1 MYQLTISVRNLVES
15 ILMTGD
21 IGGEFRILSPE
32 RAEEGSRVH
41 RLHQARRLEEDPTYH
56 KEYYLKQEFID
67 GDITVTVDGRA
78 DGILPGQYIEE
89 IKSTYLMPDALL
101 DYDNPLHWAQLKFY
115 GCLYLMAEDLPAITL
130 KLTYFN
136 IETEALVSRD
146 EIFTREELTAFARS
160 VVTTFASLKRLMFQW
175 REDRDD
181 SIRDSFFPFQDYRPG
196 QREMAV
202 NVYGTIRD
210 RKKMFVQAPT
220 GIGKTISTL
229 FPAVKALR
237 EGKTD
242 RIFYLTPKGT
252 GKQIGEETVQQLRN
266 TGARLRSL
274 TLTSKEKICFMEEV
288 KCEADYC
295 PYARGYYDKLLPAL
309 KDLLEHEESFSRAVI
324 EAYARKHEVCP
335 FEFSLDLSLYADI
348 IIGDYNY
355 AFDPRV
361 YLKRFFDEKTE
372 RYVFLVDEAHNLLDR
387 ARSMFSAEITTA
399 EHELLAGSFQGISAD
414 IAGKAGK
421 VAQVLRAI
429 EGALPADRRA
439 VWPEYDADLSRAMEN
454 FGAAAE
460 KYLQDEEEMARR
472 EKNRERDG
480 EIQELFMDT
489 YFNCLAWLRIAELYG
504 AGHRSYAVA
513 EDGALRY
520 KLFCIDP
527 RENLIEASKRAD
539 AIIFF
544 SATLTPMPYY
554 LELYGGEETD
564 YRMSLASPFPP
575 ENLKVYLDKKVDT
588 RYRVRDRS
596 YEAISRDL
604 DLMLKSRQG
613 NYIAFFPSY
622 RYLKSVHEVFMA
634 SYGDRWEV
642 KIQEPGLSEAARR
655 AVIQDFETPRD
666 GSFLYFMVLGGVF
679 AEGIDLPG
687 DRLIGTA
694 LIGLG
699 YPQLDFERILIKEH
713 FDAENGQG
721 FQYAYSYPGLNKI
734 TQAGG
739 RVIRGE
745 SDKGII
751 LLMDSRYLWR
761 DIRRLLP
768 PGWEPLRD
776 ISELEATL
784 DGSGEEPA
792 GATGGTP

>member
-1 MYQLTISVRNLVES
+1 MYQLKISVRNLVES

-41 RLHQARRLEEDPTYH
+41 RLHQARRLEEDPAYH
-56 KEYYLKQEFID
+56 REYYLKREFID

-89 IKSTYLMPDALL
+89 IKSTYLTPDVLEA
-101 DYDNPLHWAQLKFY
+101 YDNPLHWAQLKFY
-115 GCLYLMAEDLPAITL
+115 GCMYLKAEELSRITL

-136 IETEALVSRD
+136 IDTEVLTSRD
-146 EIFTREELTAFARS
+146 ETFTLEELEDFAGS
-160 VVTTFASLKRLMFQW
+160 VVAVYAGMKRLMFRW
-175 REDRDD
+175 RQDRDE
-181 SIRDSFFPFQDYRPG
+181 SIRESFFPFQDYRPG

-210 RKKMFVQAPT
+210 SKKMFVQAPT

-252 GKQIGEETVQQLRN
+252 GKQIGEETIQQLRN
-266 TGARLRSL
+266 TGAKLRSL

-288 KCEADYC
+288 RCEAEYC

-309 KDLLEHEESFSRAVI
+309 KDLLENEDSLSRAVV

-361 YLKRFFDEKTE
+361 YLKRFFDEKAE
-372 RYVFLVDEAHNLLDR
+372 KYVFLVDEAHNLLDR

-399 EHELLAGSFQGISAD
+399 EYEHLSEGFARISGD
-414 IAGKAGK
+414 IARKAGR
-421 VAQVLRAI
+421 VAGALRGI
-429 EGALPADRRA
+429 EGSLPEEKRS
-439 VWPEYDADLSRAMEN
+439 VWPEYDPELTRALEN

-460 KYLQDEEEMARR
+460 KYLQDEEAIAEK
-472 EKNRERDG
+472 EKNRDRDR
-480 EIQELFMDT
+480 EIQEAFMDT
-489 YFNCLAWLRIAELYG
+489 YFNCLAYLRIAELYG
-504 AGHRSYAVA
+504 RGHRTYAVA
-513 EDGALRY
+513 EDGGLTY

-527 RENLIEASKRAD
+527 RDNLSEASKRAD
-539 AIIFF
+539 AIVFF
-544 SATLTPMPYY
+544 SATLTPMQYY
-554 LELYGGEETD
+554 MELYGGEETD
-564 YRMSLASPFPP
+564 YRMSLASPFP
-575 ENLKVYLDKKVDT
+575 EEHLQVFCDFKVDT
-588 RYRVRDRS
+588 RYRVRDQS
-596 YEAISRDL
+596 YEAISRNL
-604 DLMLKSRQG
+604 DLMLRTRKG

-622 RYLKSVHEVFMA
+622 RYMRSVHEVFLA
-634 SYGDRWEV
+634 RYGDSWVV
-642 KIQEPGLSEAARR
+642 KIQEPGLSEEDRR
-655 AVIQDFETPRD
+655 AVISDFEAPREK
-666 GSFLYFMVLGGVF
+666 SLLYFMVLGGVF

-699 YPQLDFERILIKEH
+699 YPQLDYERILIKEH
-713 FDAENGQG
+713 FDDEKGQG
-721 FQYAYSYPGLNKI
+721 FQYAYTYPGLNKI

-745 SDKGII
+745 TDKGMI
-751 LLMDSRYLWR
+751 LLMDNRYRWR
-761 DIRRLLP
+761 DIRGLLP
-768 PGWEPLRD
+768 SGWEPVRD
-776 ISELEATL
+776 VRELEADL
-784 DGSGEEPA
+784 DQIKKELEEDA
-792 GATGGTP
+792 